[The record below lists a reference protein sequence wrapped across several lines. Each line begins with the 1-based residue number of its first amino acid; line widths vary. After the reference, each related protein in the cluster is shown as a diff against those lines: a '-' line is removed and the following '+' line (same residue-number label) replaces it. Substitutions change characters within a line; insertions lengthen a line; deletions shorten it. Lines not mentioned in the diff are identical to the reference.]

1 MENNIF
7 SLPRFSSYF
16 KLTFRQSSFLL
27 RLFIASFAV
36 FVLLTTVIPYFLETY
51 HATYISDFVGKH
63 RVDKMW
69 RSEIGYFTGGFFL
82 ITALCAN
89 YMFFVLNSKGK
100 RMSTLMIPASYLEKY
115 TAYFILYVIGGIIIF
130 LIAAYASDIIRVLIA
145 PLYAPEG
152 SYIAI
157 MPLDYFFSHG
167 TCYDLE
173 DWAST
178 HRDYTIQLSNFLIIG
193 GALTLQAY
201 FALAGLL
208 WHKHS
213 VSKGIGIG
221 IGLTTLYVFSCVESV
236 KIFDKGARMIPRFNL
251 DNFSYFIVS
260 VWIVTIIFVIT
271 LYVISYFRF
280 KESESINRW

>member
-1 MENNIF
+1 M
-7 SLPRFSSYF
+7 
-16 KLTFRQSSFLL
+16 
-27 RLFIASFAV
+27 
-36 FVLLTTVIPYFLETY
+36 
-51 HATYISDFVGKH
+51 
-63 RVDKMW
+63 
-69 RSEIGYFTGGFFL
+69 

-89 YMFFVLNSKGK
+89 YMFFALNSKGK

-115 TAYFILYVIGGIIIF
+115 TSYFLLYVIGGIIIF
-130 LIAAYASDIIRVLIA
+130 LIAAYASDLIRVLMA

-173 DWAST
+173 DCAGT
-178 HRDYTIQLSNFLIIG
+178 HRDFTIQLSNFLIIG

-213 VSKGIGIG
+213 ISKGIGVG
-221 IGLTTLYVFSCVESV
+221 IGLTTLYVFTCVESV
-236 KIFDKGARMIPRFNL
+236 KIFDKGVRMAPRFNL
-251 DNFSYFIVS
+251 DNFYNFITLA
-260 VWIVTIIFVIT
+260 WIAISILIVA